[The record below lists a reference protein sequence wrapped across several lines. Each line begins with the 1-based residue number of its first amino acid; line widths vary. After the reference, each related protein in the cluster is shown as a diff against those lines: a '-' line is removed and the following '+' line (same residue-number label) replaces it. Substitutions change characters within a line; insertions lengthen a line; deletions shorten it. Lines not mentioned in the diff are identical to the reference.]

1 MRDVNWPNE
10 SNLCIWYDTS
20 EQLNDMTTHIIPK
33 TILKMDCHLV
43 SIFSLNVF
51 DICNNYIGFE

>member
-10 SNLCIWYDTS
+10 SNLFIWYDTS
-20 EQLNDMTTHIIPK
+20 EQLNDMTTHRIPK